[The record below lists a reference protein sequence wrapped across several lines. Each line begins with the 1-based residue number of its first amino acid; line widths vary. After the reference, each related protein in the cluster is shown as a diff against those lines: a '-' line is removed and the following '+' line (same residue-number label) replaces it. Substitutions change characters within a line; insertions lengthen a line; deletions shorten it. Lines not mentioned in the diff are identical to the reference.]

1 LKNKFFDRRG
11 FLKGIAAIATTI
23 GVAATAK
30 PVVKKDSEIVKESLY
45 RETEHFKK
53 YYKTLRD

>member
-1 LKNKFFDRRG
+1 MKNKFFDRRG
-11 FLKGIAAIATTI
+11 FLKGMTAVLTTM

-30 PVVKKDSEIVKESLY
+30 PVMKKDSEIVRESLY